1 MCLITFAYRAHAD
14 YNLILVANRDEGYAR
29 PTRVATPW
37 AQDSDLIAGQDLK
50 QGGTWLG
57 IHRQGRL
64 SAVTN
69 YRDGRATAARPGLRS
84 RGHLTRDFLLSDR
97 TAAECSQHCV
107 REGAAY
113 GGFNLLL
120 GDSEGLYYL
129 SNQGRGPERLGPGI
143 YGLSNALLDTPWP
156 KVRQARDG
164 LSAALCS
171 RQLTAA
177 NPAQLARRLI
187 EVLAPR
193 DQAPDAALPQT
204 GISPELERRLSPCFI
219 QLEHY
224 GTRATTVILQDNRGN
239 TLFHEQSFDALGPT
253 DVREYSLQ
261 LPLIGARTATV

>member
-29 PTRVATPW
+29 PTQAAAPW
-37 AQDSDLIAGQDLK
+37 AQDTGLIAGQDLE

-57 IHRQGRL
+57 IHRLGRL
-64 SAVTN
+64 CAVTN
-69 YRDGRATAARPGLRS
+69 YRDGRTAARPGLRS

-97 TAAECSQHCV
+97 TAAAFSQHCV
-107 REGAAY
+107 REGADY

-129 SNQGRGPERLGPGI
+129 SNQGRGPERLDPGI

-171 RQLTAA
+171 QQLTAA

-193 DQAPDAALPQT
+193 DEAPDAELPQT
-204 GISPELERRLSPCFI
+204 GIAPELERRLSPCFI

-224 GTRATTVILQDNRGN
+224 GTRATTVILQDNHGN
-239 TLFHEQSFDALGPT
+239 TLFHEQGFDAQGPAA
-253 DVREYSLQ
+253 VRAYSLQ
-261 LPLIGARTATV
+261 LPLIGARTTA